1 MRQKRVQQQR
11 AMGIP
16 MRGTIEMVVR
26 DARTRKPIRRQAIRN
41 KITFLAADVLV
52 ELIAQ
57 RATDPTALGDAI
69 YSMRMGTSTNQPSRS
84 DINLGAFVFGV
95 ALGDVGKVT
104 IAQGE
109 ISFIATLESG
119 DANGHTLTEAGLFT
133 GGTAF
138 STSDTPGTTPGTTR
152 LFAHQVYPGIAKSS
166 AIVIDYSWTISFT
179 ATP

>member
-1 MRQKRVQQQR
+1 M
-11 AMGIP
+11 I
-16 MRGTIEMVVR
+16 VR
-26 DARTRKPIRRQAIRN
+26 DATTRAPIRRVAIRN
-41 KITFLAADVLV
+41 KITYLAAEVLV

-57 RATDPTALGDAI
+57 RASDPAPLGDAI
-69 YSMRMGTSTNQPSRS
+69 YSMRMGTSTTQPTRA
-84 DINLGAFVFGV
+84 DINLGAFAVGI
-95 ALGDVGKVT
+95 AIGDVGKVT

-119 DANGHTLTEAGLFT
+119 VGNGFTLTEAGLFT

-138 STSDTPGTTPGTTR
+138 SVSDTPGTTPGTTR
-152 LFAHQVYPGIAKSS
+152 MFAHQVYPGIAKSS